1 MNMNEKIINNKL
13 VSSDSSIEIISNK
26 RLNSSNE

>member
-1 MNMNEKIINNKL
+1 MNMNEKLINKEL
-13 VSSDSSIEIISNK
+13 VSSDSSIDIISNK

>member
-1 MNMNEKIINNKL
+1 MNMNEKLINKKL
-13 VSSDSSIEIISNK
+13 VSSDSSIDIISNK